1 MPKKQSKSK
10 SPATSLYAVIMAGGS
25 GTRFW
30 PLSRQLSP
38 KQLLRIDGDD
48 SLIQQT
54 VKRINSLVPLS
65 RVHIVTN
72 ENHYLEMKMQL
83 ASLGDDSGVRPAP
96 ASSKQGG
103 QGSGVNFL
111 VEPEGRNTAAAIG
124 LAAISLFKK
133 DPNSL
138 MLVMPA
144 DHIIKKSERFLD
156 IVRHAAEIAK
166 SGYLVTFGIKPNRP
180 ETGYGYIK
188 TGSRVKGQGS
198 RVKGQEI
205 FMVERF
211 TEKPDL
217 ETAKRYLKDGGY
229 YWNSGIFLWKSSVI
243 LKEIKNYM
251 PELYKNLMDVKKTV
265 GGDRFDAAVKSAYHR
280 IKPIS
285 IDYGVLEKSKKAAVI
300 PADIE
305 WCDVGS
311 WSALDEVVK
320 KDKDG
325 NIKMGNVIDIGSKDS
340 ILYGGKRVLAT
351 IGLKDLV
358 VVDTDDATLVCKK
371 AEAQK
376 VGKIVDELKKRGS
389 EAYITHKTVYRP
401 WGAYTVLETGN
412 RFKIKR
418 IEVKPKAKL
427 SLQMHHHRSEHWV
440 VVSGTARVTNGDKI
454 YNVHINESTYIPA
467 STRHRLENP
476 GIVPLHIIE
485 VQSGEYLEEDDIV
498 RIDDDYERIKKG
510 I

>member
-1 MPKKQSKSK
+1 MSKKQNTSKL
-10 SPATSLYAVIMAGGS
+10 PNTSLYAVILAGGS

-30 PLSRQLSP
+30 PLSRQMSP
-38 KQLLRIDGDD
+38 KQMLKIDSDD
-48 SLIQQT
+48 TLVQRT
-54 VKRINSLVPLS
+54 VKRVNGLIPLNK
-65 RVHIVTN
+65 VYIVTN

-83 ASLGDDSGVRPAP
+83 ASLGDDSGVR
-96 ASSKQGG
+96 G

-111 VEPEGRNTAAAIG
+111 LEPEGKNTAAAIG
-124 LAAISLFKK
+124 LAAINLYKK

-144 DHIIKKSERFLD
+144 DHIMKKSERFMG
-156 IVRHAAEIAK
+156 IVKDAVDAAK
-166 SGYLVTFGIKPNRP
+166 KGCLVTFGIKPKSP

-188 TGSRVKGQGS
+188 AQGS
-198 RVKGQEI
+198 RLKAQGH
-205 FMVERF
+205 FKVEKF

-217 ETAKRYLKDGGY
+217 DTAKKYLSEGGY
-229 YWNSGIFLWKSSVI
+229 YWNSGMFLWKSSVI
-243 LKEIKNYM
+243 LNEIKTYL
-251 PELYKNLMDVKKTV
+251 PELYKGLNSVKKIA
-265 GGDRFDAAVKSAYHR
+265 GADGYENAIKSVYSGL
-280 IKPIS
+280 KPVS
-285 IDYGVLEKSKKAAVI
+285 IDYGIMEKSKKVIVI
-300 PADIE
+300 PADID

-311 WSALDEVVK
+311 WNALDEVVG

-325 NIKMGNVIDIGSKDS
+325 NIKTGNVIDIGSKDS

-351 IGLKDLV
+351 IGLKDMV

-371 AEAQK
+371 SEAQK
-376 VGKIVDELKKRGS
+376 VGKIVEELKRSGS
-389 EAYITHKTVYRP
+389 EAHLTHRTVYRP
-401 WGAYTVLETGN
+401 WGAYTVLEAGE

-440 VVSGTARVTNGDKI
+440 VVSGTARVTNGDKV
-454 YNVHINESTYIPA
+454 YNVHTNESTYIPP

-498 RIDDDYERIKKG
+498 RFDDDYERIKKLKS
-510 I
+510 

>member
-1 MPKKQSKSK
+1 MRRKSNTK
-10 SPATSLYAVIMAGGS
+10 SAIRNTNTHLYAVIMAGGS

-30 PLSRQLSP
+30 PLSRQMSP
-38 KQLLRIDGDD
+38 KQLLRIDSDD

-54 VKRINSLVPLS
+54 VKRINPLIPLDKI
-65 RVHIVTN
+65 HIVTN

-83 ASLGDDSGVRPAP
+83 SSLGDNSGV
-96 ASSKQGG
+96 KG
-103 QGSGVNFL
+103 QGSGVNFIL
-111 VEPEGRNTAAAIG
+111 EPEGRNTAAAIG
-124 LAAISLFKK
+124 LAAISLYKK

-144 DHIIKKSERFLD
+144 DHIIKKSERFLN
-156 IVRHAAEIAK
+156 IVKHAAEIAK

-180 ETGYGYIK
+180 ETGYGYIQA
-188 TGSRVKGQGS
+188 QGS
-198 RVKGQEI
+198 RLKAKGYSN
-205 FMVERF
+205 VEKF

-217 ETAKRYLKDGGY
+217 ETAKRYLKEGDY

-243 LKEIKNYM
+243 LNEIKSYL
-251 PELYKNLMDVKKTV
+251 PDLYKNLMDVKKAV
-265 GGDRFDAAVKSAYHR
+265 GGNGLDAAVRSAYSR

-285 IDYGVLEKSKKAAVI
+285 IDYGILEKSKKVAVI
-300 PADIE
+300 PADID

-311 WSALDEVVK
+311 WSSLDEVVE

-325 NIKMGNVIDIGSKDS
+325 NIKMGNVIDIGSGNS

-371 AEAQK
+371 TDAQK
-376 VGKIVDELKKRGS
+376 VGKIVDELKRRGS
-389 EAYITHKTVYRP
+389 EVHLTHRTVHRP
-401 WGAYTVLETGN
+401 WGAYTVLETGD

-440 VVSGTARVTNGDKI
+440 VVSGTARVTNGDKV
-454 YNVHINESTYIPA
+454 YNVHINESTYIPP

-498 RIDDDYERIKKG
+498 RIDDDYERVKKLKG
-510 I
+510 

>member
-1 MPKKQSKSK
+1 
-10 SPATSLYAVIMAGGS
+10 MAGGS

-38 KQLLRIDGDD
+38 KQLLKINGDD

-54 VKRINSLVPLS
+54 VKRINSLVPLN

-83 ASLGDDSGVRPAP
+83 
-96 ASSKQGG
+96 SSIGN
-103 QGSGVNFL
+103 GSCNFL
-111 VEPEGRNTAAAIG
+111 IEPEGRNTAAAIG
-124 LAAISLFKK
+124 LAAASLYKK
-133 DPNSL
+133 DPDSL
-138 MLVMPA
+138 MLIMPA
-144 DHIIKKSERFLD
+144 DHIIKRSERFLD

-166 SGYLVTFGIKPNRP
+166 KDYLVTFGIKPNRP

-188 TGSRVKGQGS
+188 ARSQKSEVRSQKYL
-198 RVKGQEI
+198 KAEK
-205 FMVERF
+205 F

-217 ETAKRYLKDGGY
+217 ETAKRYLKEGDY

-243 LKEIKNYM
+243 LNEIKSYL
-251 PELYKNLMDVKKTV
+251 PDLYKNLMDVKKAV
-265 GGDRFDAAVKSAYHR
+265 GGNGLDAAVRSAYQR

-285 IDYGVLEKSKKAAVI
+285 IDYGILEKSKKVAVI
-300 PADIE
+300 PADID

-311 WSALDEVVK
+311 WSALDEVVE

-325 NIKMGNVIDIGSKDS
+325 NIKMGNVIDIGSVNS

-371 AEAQK
+371 TDAQK
-376 VGKIVDELKKRGS
+376 VGKIVEELKRRGS
-389 EAYITHKTVYRP
+389 EAHLTHRTVHRP
-401 WGAYTVLETGN
+401 WGAYTVLEAGD

-440 VVSGTARVTNGDKI
+440 VVSGTARVTNGDKV
-454 YNVHINESTYIPA
+454 YNVHVNESTYIPP

-498 RIDDDYERIKKG
+498 RIADDYERVKKLKG
-510 I
+510 

>member
-1 MPKKQSKSK
+1 MNKKTNTKL
-10 SPATSLYAVIMAGGS
+10 ATRNSHTHLYAVIMAGGS

-30 PLSRQLSP
+30 PLSRQMSP
-38 KQLLRIDGDD
+38 KQLLRIDSDD

-54 VKRINSLVPLS
+54 VKRINPLIPLDKI
-65 RVHIVTN
+65 HIVTN

-83 ASLGDDSGVRPAP
+83 SSLGDRSC
-96 ASSKQGG
+96 
-103 QGSGVNFL
+103 NFL
-111 VEPEGRNTAAAIG
+111 IEPEGRNTAAAIG
-124 LAAISLFKK
+124 LAAISLYKK

-144 DHIIKKSERFLD
+144 DHIIKKSERFLN
-156 IVRHAAEIAK
+156 IIKHAAEIAK
-166 SGYLVTFGIKPNRP
+166 SGYLVTFGIKPSRP

-188 TGSRVKGQGS
+188 AQGS
-198 RVKGQEI
+198 GLKAKGYSN
-205 FMVERF
+205 VERF

-217 ETAKRYLKDGGY
+217 ETAKGYLKEGGY

-243 LKEIKNYM
+243 LNEIKNYL
-251 PELYKNLMDVKKTV
+251 PELYKNLMDVKKAV
-265 GGDRFDAAVKSAYHR
+265 GGNGFDAAVRSAYQK
-280 IKPIS
+280 IKSVS
-285 IDYGVLEKSKKAAVI
+285 IDYGILEKSKKVAVI
-300 PADIE
+300 PADID

-311 WSALDEVVK
+311 WSALDEVVE

-325 NIKMGNVIDIGSKDS
+325 NIKMGNVIDIGSGNS

-351 IGLKDLV
+351 IGLKDMV
-358 VVDTDDATLVCKK
+358 VVDTDDATLVCRKS
-371 AEAQK
+371 EAQK

-389 EAYITHKTVYRP
+389 EAHLTHRTVHRP
-401 WGAYTVLETGN
+401 WGAYTVLEAGD

-440 VVSGTARVTNGDKI
+440 VVLGTARVTNGDKV
-454 YNVHINESTYIPA
+454 YNVHINESTYIPP

-498 RIDDDYERIKKG
+498 RIDDDYERVKKLKG
-510 I
+510 

>member
-1 MPKKQSKSK
+1 MPKSQSKLK
-10 SPATSLYAVIMAGGS
+10 SPNTGLYAVIMAGGS

-38 KQLLRIDGDD
+38 KQLLRIDSDD

-54 VKRINSLVPLS
+54 VKRICSLVPS
-65 RVHIVTN
+65 NRVHIVTN

-83 ASLGDDSGVRPAP
+83 ALLKEKSESRIQK
-96 ASSKQGG
+96 SE
-103 QGSGVNFL
+103 VNFL
-111 VEPEGRNTAAAIG
+111 IEPEGRNTAAAIG

-144 DHIIKKSERFLD
+144 DHIIKKSEKFMD
-156 IVRHAAEIAK
+156 IVKDAVDAAK
-166 SGYLVTFGIKPNRP
+166 KGYLVTFGIKPDRP

-188 TGSRVKGQGS
+188 TGSRVKGQG
-198 RVKGQEI
+198 I

-211 TEKPDL
+211 TEKPDVN
-217 ETAKRYLKDGGY
+217 TAQKYLMSGDY
-229 YWNSGIFLWKSSVI
+229 LWNSGIFLWKSSVI
-243 LKEIKNYM
+243 LNEIKNYL
-251 PELYKNLMDVKKTV
+251 PDLYKNLMDVKKTI
-265 GGDRFDAAVKSAYHR
+265 GSNGFDAAVKSAYSK

-285 IDYGVLEKSKKAAVI
+285 IDYGILEKSKKVTVI
-300 PADIE
+300 PADID

-311 WSALDEVVK
+311 WSALDEVVE

-325 NIKMGNVIDIGSKDS
+325 NIKMGNVIDIGSGNS

-371 AEAQK
+371 TEAQK
-376 VGKIVDELKKRGS
+376 VGKIVEELKRRGS
-389 EAYITHKTVYRP
+389 EAHLTHKTVYRP
-401 WGAYTVLETGN
+401 WGAYTVLETGE

-440 VVSGTARVTNGDKI
+440 VVSGTARVTNGDKV
-454 YNVHINESTYIPA
+454 YNVHTNESTYIPP

-498 RIDDDYERIKKG
+498 RFDDDYERIKKS

>member
-1 MPKKQSKSK
+1 MSKKQNKSK
-10 SPATSLYAVIMAGGS
+10 LPNTSLYAVILAGGS

-30 PLSRQLSP
+30 PLSRQMSP
-38 KQLLRIDGDD
+38 KQMLKIDSDD
-48 SLIQQT
+48 TLVQRT
-54 VKRINSLVPLS
+54 VKRVNGLIPLN
-65 RVHIVTN
+65 RVYIVTN

-83 ASLGDDSGVRPAP
+83 ASLGDDSGVR
-96 ASSKQGG
+96 G
-103 QGSGVNFL
+103 QGSEVNFL
-111 VEPEGRNTAAAIG
+111 LEPEGKNTAAAIG
-124 LAAISLFKK
+124 LAAINLYKE

-144 DHIIKKSERFLD
+144 DHIMKKSERFMG
-156 IVRHAAEIAK
+156 IVKDAVDAAK
-166 SGYLVTFGIKPNRP
+166 KGCLVTFGIKPKSP

-188 TGSRVKGQGS
+188 IRSRGKGQGARGNGY
-198 RVKGQEI
+198 RVEK
-205 FMVERF
+205 F

-217 ETAKRYLKDGGY
+217 DTAKKYLSEGGY
-229 YWNSGIFLWKSSVI
+229 YWNSGMFLWKSSVI
-243 LKEIKNYM
+243 LNEIKNYL
-251 PELYKNLMDVKKTV
+251 PDLYKNLMDVKKAV
-265 GGDRFDAAVKSAYHR
+265 GGNGFDAAVRSAYSK

-285 IDYGVLEKSKKAAVI
+285 IDYGIMEKSKKVMVI
-300 PADIE
+300 PADID

-311 WSALDEVVK
+311 WNALDEVVE

-325 NIKMGNVIDIGSKDS
+325 NIKTGNVIDIGSKDS

-371 AEAQK
+371 TEAQK

-389 EAYITHKTVYRP
+389 EAHLTHRTVHRP
-401 WGAYTVLETGN
+401 WGAYTVLEAGE

-440 VVSGTARVTNGDKI
+440 VVSGTARVTNGDKV
-454 YNVHINESTYIPA
+454 YNVHTNESTYIPP

-498 RIDDDYERIKKG
+498 RFDDDYERVKKLKS
-510 I
+510 